1 MAITLAT
8 LDSWTAT
15 VPTAR
20 TLCAV
25 QTANGVYQA
34 FVDAKNMVNG
44 DTLVIQVLMKIDAAE
59 AEQIVWQGSYSNALA
74 EPMIFTPQLTCIGGS
89 LKITVNQVAG
99 TGRAFKGQI
108 ASWI

>member
-20 TLCAV
+20 TLCAT
-25 QTANGVYQA
+25 QTANGIYQA
-34 FVDAKNMVNG
+34 FVDAKNLANG
-44 DTLVIQVLMKIDAAE
+44 DTLVIQVLMKVDTGE
-59 AEQIVWQGSYSNALA
+59 VEQVAWQGTFSNILA
-74 EPMIFTPQLTCIGGS
+74 EPMIYTPQLTCIGSS
-89 LKITVNQVAG
+89 LKITVNQTVG

-108 ASWI
+108 VSWI